1 MGASYLRANPAAPPQ
16 TLQAIERRCILALR
30 RPPAEDGLPCL
41 RHADKAPSAQCGHSP
56 SSVIAK
62 SSPTRRRRCARSTTA
77 HAPPGGGHGAQQH
90 AAAGNRTLSSSKR
103 GPTSLSSSSEKTSL
117 GLVGPFAVGPAAR
130 ARARLGHARKF
141 LRPCGASCGS
151 EGRAGYLLPSIGRN
165 LLVVDGRAGS
175 LHRMV
180 SILTY
185 FYNLQ
190 NSIQL

>member
-1 MGASYLRANPAAPPQ
+1 MRAPYLHAMGASYLRANPAAPPQ

-103 GPTSLSSSSEKTSL
+103 GPTSLSSSSEKKSL

-130 ARARLGHARKF
+130 ACAPRTCSEVPETLRVF
-141 LRPCGASCGS
+141 LWIGGASRIPVALYRTQPPG
-151 EGRAGYLLPSIGRN
+151 G
-165 LLVVDGRAGS
+165 
-175 LHRMV
+175 
-180 SILTY
+180 
-185 FYNLQ
+185 
-190 NSIQL
+190 